1 MNDHMDSLSVNFQ
14 HPEAGKSA
22 YSLKLLGGTFL
33 FFALYFLLA
42 IKTSFEI
49 ATIFWFSIPILIIM
63 ILYLIKIPGIGIG
76 LMIASTTLDVVGR
89 LSSDTAA
96 FAMTVFKLF
105 FLMFLLTSIIKRIW
119 EKNLKI
125 VRSGIDLELA
135 CYLVWVTITVFWSRD
150 PVDAPLG
157 IIRLASLVLTM
168 YLVLNMVENK
178 TDFYLILILMI
189 VPAIGLSA
197 YASKEFLTASSVEVK
212 NALSM
217 LKLFSRFG
225 ATFSNPN
232 YFATFLLYPLCI
244 CFAGL
249 AFLNIKFWKKII
261 YFILP
266 SALFGVAFVGTFS
279 RSAWIALAFS
289 YLFIFSYFKN
299 KRYWIT
305 GFLAIFVVLAII
317 LFQTAFFQSFLLRVT
332 SIFAGKA
339 DPSTATRFF
348 LISGGIQMFLNSYFL
363 GVGFESFPV
372 EYLIYLPPGQ
382 LLGYV
387 HECHTLPVEIMAE
400 LGLVGIILFGSIF
413 YKTFKIAIQ
422 SISQIEDN
430 FYRTLQI
437 GLVAFLIGL
446 HINFLFMPGG
456 MLNNFMWINIGLIFG
471 IKKIASREALNTA

>member
-1 MNDHMDSLSVNFQ
+1 MNERMESLSVNLQ
-14 HPEAGKSA
+14 LPGSGKST
-22 YSLKLLGGTFL
+22 YSMKLLGGTLL

-49 ATIFWFSIPILIIM
+49 ATIFWFSIPILIII

-105 FLMFLLTSIIKRIW
+105 FLLFLITSIIKRLW

-125 VRSGIDLELA
+125 VRSGIDWELA
-135 CYLVWVTITVFWSRD
+135 GYLFWVTITIFWSRD
-150 PVDAPLG
+150 PIDAPLSLF
-157 IIRLASLVLTM
+157 RLASLILTM
-168 YLVLNMVENK
+168 YLVMNMVENK
-178 TDFYLILILMI
+178 TDFYFIIILMI
-189 VPAIGLSA
+189 IPAMGLSA

-261 YFILP
+261 YFIIP
-266 SALFGVAFVGTFS
+266 AALFGVAFVGTFS
-279 RSAWIALAFS
+279 RSAWIALCFS

-305 GFLAIFVVLAII
+305 GFLTIFII
-317 LFQTAFFQSFLLRVT
+317 LVIVLFQTAFFQSFLLRFT
-332 SIFAGKA
+332 SIFEGKS

-372 EYLIYLPPGQ
+372 EYLKYIPPGQ
-382 LLGYV
+382 QLGYV
-387 HECHTLPVEIMAE
+387 HECHTLPVEILAE
-400 LGLVGIILFGSIF
+400 LGLIGFFLVGLIF
-413 YKTFKIAIQ
+413 FMTFKIGIQ
-422 SISQIEDN
+422 SIPKINDN
-430 FYRTLQI
+430 FYRTIQI
-437 GLVAFLIGL
+437 ALVAFLIGL
-446 HINFLFMPGG
+446 QINFLFMPGG

-471 IKKIASREALNTA
+471 IKKIVNQEVKNTA

>member
-1 MNDHMDSLSVNFQ
+1 MDSLSVNFQ
-14 HPEAGKSA
+14 NPEAGKSA
-22 YSLKLLGGTFL
+22 YSLKLLGGTLL
-33 FFALYFLLA
+33 FFALYFSLA

-49 ATIFWFSIPILIIM
+49 ATIFWFSIPVLIIVV
-63 ILYLIKIPGIGIG
+63 LYLVKIPGIGIG

-96 FAMTVFKLF
+96 FAVTVFKLF
-105 FLMFLLTSIIKRIW
+105 FLIFLVTSIIKRIW

-125 VRSGIDLELA
+125 IRSGIDLELA

-157 IIRLASLVLTM
+157 IIRLASLILTM
-168 YLVLNMVENK
+168 YLVLNVVENK
-178 TDFYLILILMI
+178 TDFYIIIILMI
-189 VPAIGLSA
+189 VPAMGLSA
-197 YASKEFLTASSVEVK
+197 YASKAFLTASSVEVK

-279 RSAWIALAFS
+279 RSAWIALVFS

-305 GFLAIFVVLAII
+305 GFLAIFTVLAII
-317 LFQTAFFQSFLLRVT
+317 LFQTAFFQSFLLRLT

-363 GVGFESFPV
+363 GVGYESFPV
-372 EYLIYLPPGQ
+372 EYMKYLPPGQ
-382 LLGYV
+382 QLGYV
-387 HECHTLPVEIMAE
+387 HECHTLPVEILAE
-400 LGLVGIILFGSIF
+400 LGLVGILLFGIIF

-422 SISQIEDN
+422 SIPQIEDN

-471 IKKIASREALNTA
+471 IKKIANRETLNTA